1 MKVYR
6 IHTNKRV
13 IVVHTDERAI
23 LDPRLERSKH
33 QLPAL
38 VPAKWHSPR
47 SGRSPAVVGV
57 GPNSIPKDNIT
68 AKQVAAVLGGCE
80 GQGLYN
86 VVIIHGAQ
94 RGVVAKIAP

>member
-23 LDPRLERSKH
+23 LDPRLERSEH

-38 VPAKWHSPR
+38 APAKWHSPR
-47 SGRSPAVVGV
+47 SS
-57 GPNSIPKDNIT
+57 
-68 AKQVAAVLGGCE
+68 AAVAPQLWESGPI
-80 GQGLYN
+80 QFQKTTS
-86 VVIIHGAQ
+86 Q
-94 RGVVAKIAP
+94 RRKLLPFWVAVKDSVKDRAAVTL